1 MAGINILIL
10 NKKLN
15 IMKVKIKSEEINNLK
30 LKGIY
35 RIYNTKNNLIYI
47 GSTWKSFMSRF
58 KQHVSKLET
67 QKHHCKSLQQ
77 DWNTFGTDCFICE
90 ILEIVEDKNVLLDRE
105 TFYIEKFDSYRNGY
119 NENPNPNF
127 SPMLNKSSCLKSS
140 ETHKK
145 WWENKKK
152 ELSPEEYEKFVKEYS
167 EARGYFKGRE
177 PWNKGI
183 KMTEEQTKNMHKPRK
198 NGVSAAMKEVHLKNA
213 QRFKDKSPYIVVYDI
228 NKNWLNTFWCTADLV
243 EYSKSEYND
252 LPLKLRSNG
261 RKTLDPSKI
270 ANHCT
275 NGTPY
280 KGIYL
285 RRAPK
290 SWKLSYANGT
300 NSWKAMS
307 GPTMSQVEDTSS
319 EGAETTGEV

>member
-1 MAGINILIL
+1 
-10 NKKLN
+10 
-15 IMKVKIKSEEINNLK
+15 MKVKIKTEELENLK

-35 RIYNTKNNLIYI
+35 RIYNTKRDDFSYI

-58 KQHVSKLET
+58 KQHVSKLKT

-77 DWNTFGTDCFICE
+77 DWNTYGTDCFVCE
-90 ILEIVEDKNVLLDRE
+90 ILEIVENKDILLDRE
-105 TFYIEKFDSYRNGY
+105 AYYINKFNSYINGY

-127 SPMLNKSSCLKSS
+127 SPMLNESSCLKSS
-140 ETHKK
+140 ETHKE
-145 WWENKKK
+145 WWRKKK
-152 ELSPEEYEKFVKEYS
+152 EELSPEEYEKFVKEYS
-167 EARGYFKGRE
+167 EARGYYKGKE

-213 QRFKDKSPYIVVYDI
+213 QRSKDKANYIVVYDI

-243 EYSKSEYND
+243 EYSKSEFND

-261 RKTLDPSKI
+261 KRTLDPSKI

-275 NGTPY
+275 DGTPY

-290 SWKLSYANGT
+290 EWKLPYANGE
-300 NSWKAMS
+300 NSWKAIS
-307 GPTMSQVEDTSS
+307 GPTMSRVEDTSS
-319 EGAETTGEV
+319 KGAETTGEVKSS